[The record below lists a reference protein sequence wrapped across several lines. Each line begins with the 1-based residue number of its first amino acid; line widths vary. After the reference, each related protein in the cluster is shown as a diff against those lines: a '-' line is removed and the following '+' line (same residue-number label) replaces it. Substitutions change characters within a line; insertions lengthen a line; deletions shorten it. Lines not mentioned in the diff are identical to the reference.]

1 MAPFIE
7 SVLDQ
12 VKGDLAE
19 VLSVGKIEQICREL
33 NYTWR
38 TCTLDPATT
47 VHAFLRQVLAGNTAC
62 DHVPHLTGLPVTG
75 EAYCKARSRL
85 PVELFQRLM
94 REVAEGAMQGGEAA
108 ARWCGHRL
116 WNMDGSGCSMPDTPE
131 LQQAFGQSG
140 MQKPGCGFPVAGCA
154 GKKAD
159 EPRGGPVRGHR
170 LQPGALG
177 DAPSRET
184 SERGSQPNQLHRCP
198 ALAVPR
204 AARCAVSRART
215 FCPTARTA
223 SSHASANDDRKSTT

>member
-19 VLSVGKIEQICREL
+19 ALSVEKIEQICREL
-33 NYTWR
+33 NYSWR
-38 TCTLDPATT
+38 ECVLDPATT

-94 REVAEGAMQGGEAA
+94 SEVAEKAMQGDEAA

-116 WNMDGSGCSMPDTPE
+116 WTIDGSGCSMPDTAE

-140 MQKPGCGFPVAGCA
+140 MQKPGCGFPVAHLMTLFHASTGFLL
-154 GKKAD
+154 
-159 EPRGGPVRGHR
+159 RM
-170 LQPGALG
+170 
-177 DAPSRET
+177 
-184 SERGSQPNQLHRCP
+184 
-198 ALAVPR
+198 
-204 AARCAVSRART
+204 
-215 FCPTARTA
+215 PTAPCERMTCLKPSACTTCLSRTTLL
-223 SSHASANDDRKSTT
+223 SAIVDSAPMPISRCCFWPGFLACFACIRERS